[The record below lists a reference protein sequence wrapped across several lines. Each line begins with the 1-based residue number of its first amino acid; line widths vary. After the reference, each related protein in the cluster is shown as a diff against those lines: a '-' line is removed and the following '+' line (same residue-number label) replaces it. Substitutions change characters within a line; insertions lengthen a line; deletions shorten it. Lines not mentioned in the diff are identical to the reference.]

1 MLIAA
6 SLLAMCLGRLNM
18 NLVRCEEVITTLK
31 ASLDCSGRIDL
42 PGARQLLNSGINE
55 ILDGN
60 EDFAKG
66 AEFCEK
72 GNIEA

>member
-1 MLIAA
+1 MQSMPLGS
-6 SLLAMCLGRLNM
+6 SL
-18 NLVRCEEVITTLK
+18 EKTKQLK
-31 ASLDCSGRIDL
+31 ASLNCSGRIDL